1 EDIFQ
6 NEFSNEPKDTTGS
19 DNTLNDVQPPTVLS
33 AARLYEYKPPK
44 FSTDY
49 LVSGFNNSVLV
60 NRFQQYQGGAGPI
73 TLSSSTA
80 LNGIVRIGTS
90 DIMEDLKFSGGYRLS
105 TNLKDNDWLF
115 QFQNLRK
122 RIDWGVT
129 FYRNVQTEDFN
140 TISLGRLISNLY
152 QGSLS
157 YPFDVAR
164 SIRVNIGVRGDRLSY
179 RSFDPGTL
187 ELPDYKTTYGLLH
200 LEYVYDNTLNP

>member
-122 RIDWGVT
+122 RVDWGVT
-129 FYRNVQTEDFN
+129 YYRNVQE
-140 TISLGRLISNLY
+140 ISAGNYPGKLLSNLY

-157 YPFDVAR
+157 YPFDVTK
-164 SIRVNIGVRGDRLSY
+164 SLRVNLGY
-179 RSFDPGTL
+179 RSD
-187 ELPDYKTTYGLLH
+187 
-200 LEYVYDNTLNP
+200 